1 MVTEPL
7 ARLHFIL
14 AGKAVV
20 TTNYNRGGGG
30 GLQPLKALLERA
42 STPGRMIGC
51 LGICLKL
58 WETDVR
64 VPASLQLSWVILAKP
79 GAGFQWC

>member
-1 MVTEPL
+1 MLFQALTTENCAAVITEPL

-42 STPGRMIGC
+42 STSGRMIRC
-51 LGICLKL
+51 LGICLRMSQPPHSFL
-58 WETDVR
+58 
-64 VPASLQLSWVILAKP
+64 
-79 GAGFQWC
+79 G